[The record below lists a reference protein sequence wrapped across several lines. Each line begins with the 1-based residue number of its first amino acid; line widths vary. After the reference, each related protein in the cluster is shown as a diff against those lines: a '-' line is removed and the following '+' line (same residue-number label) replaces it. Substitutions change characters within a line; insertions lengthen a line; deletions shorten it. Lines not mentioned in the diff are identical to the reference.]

1 MSEPRAGRS
10 AAPPRADGGAGEV
23 LGVALPPLV
32 LDSTAGRVDLP
43 ELARDLLVLFI
54 YPHATGLP
62 EAPVPG
68 WESIPG
74 ARGCT
79 AQACSF
85 RDHYD
90 GLAALGATVAGLSV
104 QTVAEQRQFAARVG
118 LGYPLLSDSERQL
131 GEALGLRTF
140 SAGARTFYQRL
151 TLVVSGGRIVNVVY
165 PVREPER
172 NAEEVLAWLRGRSR

>member
-104 QTVAEQRQFAARVG
+104 QTVAEQRQFAAR
-118 LGYPLLSDSERQL
+118 
-131 GEALGLRTF
+131 
-140 SAGARTFYQRL
+140 AGARTFYQRL

-172 NAEEVLAWLRGRSR
+172 NAEEGLAWLRGRSR